1 MIKEFKLKLKED
13 FACQFSFNFE
23 AGRQYYTVVVHHNGK
38 SDYLKLTKLPVEMMY
53 MAYYLRE
60 AIGVKMKDDGSLD
73 FICMHNLRDIRSFL
87 NHMEMLERQY
97 FGGSRGPL

>member
-1 MIKEFKLKLKED
+1 
-13 FACQFSFNFE
+13 
-23 AGRQYYTVVVHHNGK
+23 
-38 SDYLKLTKLPVEMMY
+38 MY